1 MTALTRL
8 ALRFRTVAMLLVV
21 LLVAAGTLSVLR
33 LNQELFP
40 SFDVPYMVVTAVQPG
55 AGPAQVSDG
64 LALPLE
70 KALQGTQG
78 LRHVSSTSLEGMTI
92 ISGEF
97 EFGVDM
103 VQRERDVR
111 DKIAS
116 LDLPEGVA
124 TPTVQR
130 ISLDSLPVLTL
141 SVSGADAQAT
151 EAFVDGKLLPAVST
165 SEGVAQA
172 TKAGGSQKLVSVV
185 VDPARLADA
194 GLSAGDVTQSL
205 TNASLSTPVGGV
217 VDNGVQFPVRV
228 ANAATSLDDVRA
240 VPVLSARAV
249 PGAPA
254 VVLGDVA
261 QVSLSEAGAGTTI
274 SRTDGRPALAVDI
287 IKEQNANTVNTV
299 EAVNGAI
306 AKLDVPAGVTVET
319 VTDQAPQIRSA
330 VSDLA
335 RDALIGGVLAVF
347 MILVFLRSLRST
359 VVAGISIPLS
369 LLVAFVLMSIDHI
382 SLNILTLGAL
392 SVAAGRVIDDAIV
405 VIENI
410 HRLLEEGRDRDEAV
424 LAGTSQMVPAITAST
439 ITTVAVFLP
448 LAFVGGLVGQ
458 VFVGFALTV
467 TFALLASLVVA
478 VTVVPVMAQTFL
490 RTRDLD
496 RGDHGENRLR
506 AAYHRP
512 LVWALHHRAV
522 VVLGAVVLLVASMA
536 SLSRVPTNIF
546 PAGAV
551 ESLNV
556 SLNGKPGTSLTAM
569 SDQVAGFEKRLEGM
583 AGVERYTTVIGTS
596 ADATSALR
604 GSGGGGANSATV
616 TLALAPGADDK
627 AITAEVERLIPAAG
641 FAGAV
646 SGGSDFGG
654 GSNLAVQV
662 TGDDFDAV
670 SKTARG
676 LGEQIGKL
684 DGLKNVRTNVTGERP
699 EVQVVVDEARAAARG
714 LTPKAV
720 AGLLRTTLTPAPATT
735 ITLDGTPRQVTVSV
749 DPRATAG
756 AEALGRLPLGPGLV
770 LSDIAAV
777 TQGSSP
783 TGVTRY
789 DGERSAQIQGV
800 ITSSNAG
807 KVNQDVQKLVDGAGV
822 PAGVTV
828 SLGGAAEMQKES
840 FSALG
845 LAMLIAVFL
854 VYLAMVTAF
863 GSLLTPFVILLTLP
877 LAMIGAFPALAVT
890 GRELGLPAMLGLLM
904 LIGIVVTNAIVM
916 LEFVERLE
924 EQGLSTYDA
933 IVQGAETR
941 LRPILMTALVTIL
954 ALTPLALGLSEGAL
968 LSSSLATVVIG
979 GLLSSTLLTLVVIP
993 CVYSLFAGLRRRVTR
1008 QPRATPPAP
1017 DARSGGDGTG
1027 NGHPAKDSG
1036 ELIEALRPAPQ

>member
-8 ALRFRTVAMLLVV
+8 ALRFRTVTLLLVV
-21 LLVAAGTLSVLR
+21 LLVAAGSLSVLR

-55 AGPAQVSDG
+55 AGPAQVSEG
-64 LALPLE
+64 LAVPLE
-70 KALQGTQG
+70 KALQSTQG

-92 ISGEF
+92 VSGEF

-103 VQRERDVR
+103 VERERDVR
-111 DKIAS
+111 DKIAA
-116 LDLPEGVA
+116 LTLPEGVA

-130 ISLDSLPVLTL
+130 ISLDSFPVLSM

-151 EAFVDGKLLPAVST
+151 EAFVDGKLIPALST
-165 SEGVAQA
+165 TEGVARA
-172 TKAGGSQKLVSVV
+172 NKAGGSQKLVAVV
-185 VDPARLADA
+185 VDPTKLAAA
-194 GLSAGDVTQSL
+194 GLGTTDVTQAL
-205 TNASLSTPVGGV
+205 TSANLSTPVGGV
-217 VDNGVQFPVRV
+217 IDNGVQFPVRV
-228 ANAATSLDDVRA
+228 ANSPTTLDDVKA
-240 VPVLSARAV
+240 VPVLPSRPSA
-249 PGAPA
+249 GAAPVA
-254 VVLGDVA
+254 LGEVA
-261 QVSLSEAGAGTTI
+261 EVTLSEAGAGTTI
-274 SRTDGRPALAVDI
+274 SRTDGKPSISVDI
-287 IKEQNANTVNTV
+287 VKEQDANTVNTV
-299 EAVNGAI
+299 DAVNEAI
-306 AKLDVPAGVTVET
+306 AGLEVPAGVTVET
-319 VTDQAPQIRSA
+319 VTDQAPQIRHA

-335 RDALIGGVLAVF
+335 RDALIGGVLAVI

-359 VVAGISIPLS
+359 IVAGISIPLS
-369 LLVAFVLMSIDHI
+369 LLVAFVLMSADHI

-410 HRLLEEGRDRDEAV
+410 HRLLEQGEERDDAV
-424 LAGTSQMVPAITAST
+424 LQGTSQMVPAITAST

-467 TFALLASLVVA
+467 TFALLASLLVA

-496 RGDHGENRLR
+496 KGEHEQSRLR
-506 AAYHRP
+506 TIYHRP
-512 LVWALHHRAV
+512 LVWALGHRAIIV
-522 VVLGAVVLLVASMA
+522 AGAVVLLVLSLA

-551 ESLNV
+551 ETLNV
-556 SLNGKPGTSLTAM
+556 SLVGKPGTSLAAM
-569 SDQVAGFEKRLEGM
+569 SDQVAGFEKHLEGL
-583 AGVERYTTVIGTS
+583 AGVRRYTTVVGTS

-604 GSGGGGANSATV
+604 GGGGGASSATV
-616 TLALAPGADDK
+616 TLALDPGADDK

-641 FAGAV
+641 LAGAV

-654 GSNLAVQV
+654 GSNLAVQI
-662 TGDDFDAV
+662 TGDDFAAV
-670 SKTARG
+670 SSTARS
-676 LGEQIGKL
+676 LGESIGKL

-699 EVQVVVDEARAAARG
+699 EVQVVVDETKAAARG
-714 LTPKAV
+714 LTPKTV
-720 AGLLRTTLTPAPATT
+720 AGLLRSSLTPAPATT
-735 ITLDGTPRQVTVSV
+735 VTLDGTPRQVTVSV

-756 AEALGRLPLGPGLV
+756 AEALGKLPLAPGLV
-770 LSDIAAV
+770 LSDIATV

-807 KVNQDVQKLVDGAGV
+807 KVNQDVQAAINGTTV

-828 SLGGAAEMQKES
+828 SLGGAAEMQSES
-840 FSALG
+840 FAALG
-845 LAMLIAVFL
+845 LAMLLAVFL

-916 LEFVERLE
+916 LELVERLE
-924 EQGLSTYDA
+924 KEGLSTYDA

-941 LRPILMTALVTIL
+941 LRPILMTALVTVL

-993 CVYSLFAGLRRRVTR
+993 CVYSLFAGLRRRLSRT
-1008 QPRATPPAP
+1008 PATP
-1017 DARSGGDGTG
+1017 RSGEGSDGPGGDGG
-1027 NGHPAKDSG
+1027 LDRNGRISG
-1036 ELIEALRPAPQ
+1036 DGTELVPTT